1 MDEKW
6 DQISESDVSC
16 HTEQEVLPVD
26 VDESFMEDPVEPDRA
41 EKRESQ
47 GHIGWATKLIY
58 GQGHA
63 VDGMRSYTF
72 STFVFFYYNQVLGL
86 SPHVCG
92 AATFLALISDSLVD
106 PIVGYLSD
114 GWQSKL
120 WGRRHPFLAFAV
132 LPIFV
137 SLMLVFTP
145 LVHSDHA
152 ASVDPLV
159 VWLVVVYPLCRV
171 CFSFFEV
178 PYKALGAEL
187 SSNLSDRTHLFS
199 ASEACGLIG
208 YGTVP
213 ILGYPLFFPSTAE
226 YPSGVLDPA
235 AYPRFALCL
244 GLLMGMSI
252 TLLVVGTKHHIPA
265 MNSRGPNN
273 STGRSK
279 NFFSSFRQLC
289 HNRNFRVLLLA
300 NILHSTVHS
309 IEPTLSLYVNVHFW
323 GMSSEQIG
331 LQFLPA
337 GIGIPVAFAVAPWLT
352 RHYHKRTLV
361 MSALAIYSIA
371 ASTCIG
377 LRLLGWSPPNESKPR
392 LYFIAAALVFMTGS
406 YAIAGITL
414 DSMIADTA
422 DEIKSFT
429 GRRVEGMLF
438 ATRSFSSKAASSVG
452 GMLGGVMLW
461 LIAFPKQ
468 AKMGQVPEDVVFK
481 LGLFYG
487 PLINVLSIFCV
498 LVYYQYDDPRAGTT
512 DKGYHEMQNNAS
524 TPDIDP
530 K

>member
-1 MDEKW
+1 MSGSA
-6 DQISESDVSC
+6 IPC

-26 VDESFMEDPVEPDRA
+26 LDDSLMEDPVEPDTV

-47 GHIGWATKLIY
+47 GRISWATKLVY

-92 AATFLALISDSLVD
+92 AATFLALISDSFVD

-114 GWQSKL
+114 SWQSKS
-120 WGRRHPFLAFAV
+120 WGRRHPFLAFAI

-137 SLMLVFTP
+137 SLMLVFMP
-145 LVHSDHA
+145 LVQSDHA

-159 VWLVVVYPLCRV
+159 VWFVVAYPLCRV
-171 CFSFFEV
+171 CFSLFEV

-226 YPSGVLDPA
+226 YPSGVLNPG

-244 GLLMGMSI
+244 GLLMAASI
-252 TLLVVGTKHHIPA
+252 ILLVVGTKHHVPA
-265 MNSRGPNN
+265 MNNRGLNN
-273 STGRSK
+273 SSSRPK
-279 NFFSSFRQLC
+279 NFFSSFWQLC

-300 NILHSTVHS
+300 NVLHSTVHS

-331 LQFLPA
+331 MQFLPA
-337 GIGIPVAFAVAPWLT
+337 GIGIPVAFAIAPWLT
-352 RHYHKRTLV
+352 SCYDKRTIV
-361 MSALAIYSIA
+361 MSALAVYSIA
-371 ASTCIG
+371 ASTCIC
-377 LRLLGWSPPNESKPR
+377 LRLLGWFPSNDSESR
-392 LYFIAAALVFMTGS
+392 LYFIAAALAFMTGS

-422 DEIKSFT
+422 DEIKAFT

-468 AKMGQVPEDVVFK
+468 AKMGQVPEEVVFK

-487 PLINVLSIFCV
+487 PLINVLSILCV
-498 LVYYQYDDPRAGTT
+498 LVYYQYDDPKASTT
-512 DKGYHEMQNNAS
+512 DKGYHEMNHSSNPA
-524 TPDIDP
+524 IDSKECP
-530 K
+530 